1 MGFRSNDGCIT
12 NSLFELRVAVDV
24 QPSNKLLPAESQNER
39 LTIAHFIELLSVII
53 NTEGGIEA
61 TWLSNHGEQ
70 IQSLMGPLHQIQT
83 KEDVF
88 ESVAPPPLRQSYGVD
103 LLPELSSTLT
113 TSIHITCKLAK
124 FYFGAHSTFDPNRL

>member
-12 NSLFELRVAVDV
+12 NSLFELRAAVDV

-61 TWLSNHGEQ
+61 T
-70 IQSLMGPLHQIQT
+70 
-83 KEDVF
+83 
-88 ESVAPPPLRQSYGVD
+88 
-103 LLPELSSTLT
+103 
-113 TSIHITCKLAK
+113 
-124 FYFGAHSTFDPNRL
+124 